1 MIKIKLDDLSK
12 EMDKLITQFM
22 KENFDATQRALT
34 TTAKQGADILSRQ
47 SPVRTGRFKSSWSV
61 ETKYA
66 NTKYIYNS
74 ALAKNRIPMANIIEY
89 TRNHTP
95 FIVQTMDRYKG
106 ELFRRFI
113 SEYEKEIKK
122 EK

>member
-1 MIKIKLDDLSK
+1 MSKIKLDDLSK

-34 TTAKQGADILSRQ
+34 TTAKQGADILSKQ
-47 SPVRTGRFKSSWSV
+47 SPIRTGRFKSSWDV

-74 ALAKNRIPMANIIEY
+74 ALANNRIPLSNIVEY
-89 TRNHTP
+89 TPNNTP